1 MILAFDTSTALTSV
15 ALVDGDEVVAERS
28 HLDPRHHAEVLAPML
43 DDVLRASSAGPGTI
57 VAIACGVGPG
67 PYTGLRVGL
76 ASAIAL
82 GVAWGRPVHGLCSLD
97 AIAAAFV
104 EAGEGV
110 PFGVAGDARRR
121 EVYWAAYSGDGQRL
135 QGPLVSRPGDIDP
148 GVRSGA
154 WLGSGARE
162 HADWFGSVRADE
174 RPGWGHPQASWI
186 ARRVGAL
193 LATGVVPLTGVTPL
207 SSHGDDG
214 SPTAA
219 ALRGALLLPPQ
230 PLYLRRPDAVAV
242 QSA

>member
-28 HLDPRHHAEVLAPML
+28 HHDPRHHAEVLAPML
-43 DDVLRASSAGPGTI
+43 ADVLRTASAGPDG
-57 VAIACGVGPG
+57 VAAVACGVGPG

-82 GVAWGRPVHGLCSLD
+82 GLAWGRPVHGLCSLD
-97 AIAAAFV
+97 AIAAAFI

-148 GVRSGA
+148 GLRSGA
-154 WLGSGARE
+154 WLGSGARQY
-162 HADWFGSVRADE
+162 ADCFGSVRAGE
-174 RPGWGHPQASWI
+174 RPGWCHPHAAWI

-193 LATGVVPLTGVTPL
+193 LAAGVVPGLGPAPL
-207 SSHGDDG
+207 SGHGDDG

-219 ALRGALLLPPQ
+219 ALRGAVLLPPR

-242 QSA
+242 HQ